1 MDPLT
6 ERFIYN
12 DNAPISDDVIRQNIK
27 AALDERG
34 PLKKILLL
42 PPDLTRM
49 NSYAGQIANMIYK
62 MLPGVEIDIM
72 PALGSHMPMEAEELH
87 EMFGD
92 IPLDRFL
99 VHNWRTDVEC
109 IGTVPGSFIEE
120 ISEGRVNNP
129 VPVEVNRRI
138 LDKSYDLVIS
148 VGQVV
153 PHEVVGM
160 ANFNKNIFV
169 GCGGLGMI
177 SNSHMIGAIYG
188 MERMMGRDNTPVHR
202 LFDYA
207 EQHFLMNVPLMYI
220 LTVVTT
226 SRDSRVVNS
235 LAIGRSRDL
244 FSQSIKISQ
253 QNNLNFLDKSMKKI
267 VVFLDPKE
275 FRTTWV
281 GNKSVYRTRMAIA
294 DGGELIVLAPGLRRC
309 GEDMENDALIRRYGY
324 VGRDKVLELYKND
337 PVLHAAA
344 SVAAHLIHGSS
355 DGRFSITYCPGFMSR
370 EEIESL
376 NFKYMDLEEAMKLYN
391 PDNLKDG
398 LNVVDGEEVYF
409 ISNPAV
415 GLWADR
421 ERFNRS

>member
-1 MDPLT
+1 MT
-6 ERFIYN
+6 ERFIYQN
-12 DNAPISDDVIRQNIK
+12 NEPISDDVIRENLK
-27 AALDERG
+27 AMLDERA
-34 PLKKILLL
+34 PLKKVLLI

-49 NSYAGQIANMIYK
+49 NSYAGPITRMLFE
-62 MLPGVEIDIM
+62 MLPDAQVDIL
-72 PALGSHMPMEAEELH
+72 PALGSHMPMEPEELH

-109 IGTVPGSFIEE
+109 IGTIPASFVEE
-120 ISEGRVNNP
+120 ISEGRVHND

-138 LDKSYDLVIS
+138 LDKSHDLILS
-148 VGQVV
+148 IGQVV

-177 SNSHMIGAIYG
+177 SNSHMLGAIYG

-207 EQHFLMNVPLMYI
+207 EAHFLQAVPLVYV
-220 LTVVTT
+220 LTVVSNT
-226 SRDSRVVNS
+226 RNYQAVNS
-235 LAIGRSRDL
+235 LAIGRSRSL
-244 FSQSIKISQ
+244 FSRSIEVSQ
-253 QNNLNFLDKSMKKI
+253 KNNLNFLDHSMKKI
-267 VVFLDPKE
+267 VAYLDPKE

-324 VGRDKVLELYKND
+324 VGRDRVLELFKTD
-337 PVLHAAA
+337 PVLRNAA

-355 DGRFSITYCPGFMSR
+355 NGRFSITYAPGFMTK

-376 NFKYMDLEEAMKLYN
+376 NFKYMPLTEALAKYN
-391 PDNLKDG
+391 PETLKDG
-398 LNVVDGEEVYF
+398 LNIVDGEEVYF

-421 ERFNRS
+421 ERFNSNN

>member
-1 MDPLT
+1 MK

-12 DNAPISDDVIRQNIK
+12 DNQPLSDDIIKQNIQD
-27 AALDERG
+27 ALTERG
-34 PLKKILLL
+34 PLKKILVI
-42 PPDLTRM
+42 PPDITRL
-49 NSYAGQIANMIYK
+49 NSYAGEITNMIYK
-62 MLPGVEIDIM
+62 MLPDTQIDIM
-72 PALGSHMPMEAEELH
+72 PALGSHMPMEAEELQ

-92 IPLDRFL
+92 IPQDRFL
-99 VHNWRTDVEC
+99 VHSWRTDVDC
-109 IGTVPGSFIEE
+109 IGTVPGEFIEE
-120 ISEGRVNNP
+120 ISEGAVSNA

-138 LDKSYDLVIS
+138 LDKSYDLIIS

-207 EQHFLMNVPLMYI
+207 EQNFLMDVPLLYI
-220 LTVVTT
+220 LTVVTST
-226 SRDSRVVNS
+226 REANSVNS

-244 FSQSIKISQ
+244 FSRSIKISQ
-253 QNNLNFLDKSMKKI
+253 QNNLNFLDKSMRKI
-267 VVFLDPKE
+267 VVWLDPKE

-281 GNKSVYRTRMAIA
+281 GNKSIYRTRMAIA

-309 GEDMENDALIRRYGY
+309 GEDMENDAIIRRYGY

-337 PVLHAAA
+337 PVMRNAA

-355 DGRFSITYCPGFMSR
+355 DGRFKITYAPGYMSR

-376 NFKYMDLEEAMKLYN
+376 NFKYMDLAEALELYN
-391 PDNLKDG
+391 PDNFKDG
-398 LNVVDGEEVYF
+398 LNVVNGEEIYF

-421 ERFNRS
+421 DRFNRS

>member
-1 MDPLT
+1 MN

-12 DNAPISDDVIRQNIK
+12 DNQPLSDDTIRQNIQD
-27 AALDERG
+27 ALAERG
-34 PLKKILLL
+34 PLKKILVL
-42 PPDLTRM
+42 PPDITRL
-49 NSYAGQIANMIYK
+49 NSYAGQITNMIYK
-62 MLPGVEIDIM
+62 MLPDVQIDIM
-72 PALGSHMPMEAEELH
+72 PALGSHMPMEAEELQ

-92 IPLDRFL
+92 IPQDRFL

-109 IGTVPGSFIEE
+109 IGTVPSEFIEE
-120 ISEGRVNNP
+120 ISEGAVNNS

-207 EQHFLMNVPLMYI
+207 EQNFLMDIPVLYI
-220 LTVVTT
+220 LTVVTVT
-226 SRDSRVVNS
+226 REANAVNS

-244 FSQSIKISQ
+244 FSRSIKISQ

-267 VVFLDPKE
+267 VVWLDPKE

-309 GEDMENDALIRRYGY
+309 GEDMENDAIIRRYGY

-337 PVLHAAA
+337 PVMRNAA

-355 DGRFSITYCPGFMSR
+355 NDRFSITYAPGYMSR

-376 NFKYMDLEEAMKLYN
+376 NFKYMDLDEAMKLYN
-391 PDNLKDG
+391 PENFKDG
-398 LNVVDGEEVYF
+398 LNVVDGEEIYF

-421 ERFNRS
+421 ERFYNS